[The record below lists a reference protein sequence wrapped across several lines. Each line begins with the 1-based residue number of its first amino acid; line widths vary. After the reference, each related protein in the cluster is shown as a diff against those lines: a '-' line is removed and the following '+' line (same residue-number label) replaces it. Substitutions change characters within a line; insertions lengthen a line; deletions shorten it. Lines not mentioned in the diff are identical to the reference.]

1 MRDSLIIYRSTF
13 EASKSLSEKHRLK
26 FFDTIF
32 DYALNDIEPE
42 GLSGNLKI
50 FFDLTRPLIDS
61 NNKKYKNGC
70 KGGRPKDDD
79 SPKKDL
85 GEDNKLVNLTELQYD
100 RLVTKFGED
109 VITLAVKELEDWL
122 ESGDAGISKM
132 AKNALGKNHY
142 CYFKSDKWVIQKS
155 LKALEAKEQ
164 TKQPNWSI

>member
-1 MRDSLIIYRSTF
+1 MRDNFLIYKNTVDVIRT
-13 EASKSLSEKHRLK
+13 LSNNEQLK
-26 FFDTIF
+26 FLNSLF
-32 DYALNDIEPE
+32 DYVFYDKEPD
-42 GLSGNLKI
+42 LSGHTKAY
-50 FFDLTRPLIDS
+50 FELTKPYIDS

-122 ESGDAGISKM
+122 ESGEAGISKM

-142 CYFKSDKWVIQKS
+142 CYFKNDKWVIQKS
-155 LKALEAKEQ
+155 LKALEEKKQ